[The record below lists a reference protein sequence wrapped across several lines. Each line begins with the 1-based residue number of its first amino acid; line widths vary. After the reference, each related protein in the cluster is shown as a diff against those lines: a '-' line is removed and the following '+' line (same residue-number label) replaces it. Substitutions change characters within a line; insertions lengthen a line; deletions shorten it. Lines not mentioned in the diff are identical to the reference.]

1 MLISFGKTQTSGSI
15 KEVNKIAAHYNMV
28 SNDSRQNLSFTI
40 LASSGTT
47 SFEIGG
53 LHMLML
59 LNETVI
65 AYYT

>member
-1 MLISFGKTQTSGSI
+1 M

-28 SNDSRQNLSFTI
+28 SNDSRQNMSFTI
-40 LASSGTT
+40 PASSGTT

-65 AYYT
+65 AYYA